1 MPGRTRTQTAPPGS
15 VRAHMDAREREQRRR
30 IRRRQV
36 RRRRA
41 VALATLVTVVLAA
54 SAPFWPAGGGADRAA
69 TAGERDGGRARPLA
83 GGRQEASGEAG
94 RRPPADR
101 PTGTLVR
108 VGGRSAVA
116 GRGSLLRFVVEVEG
130 GLGVDRRAFAHAVE
144 TVLFDPRGWRT
155 SGFQFQRVSS
165 GPVDFRVAL
174 ASPDTTDRLCAPLR
188 TRGRYSC
195 HSNGRAVLRRRRAAL
210 PHLPGEPRG
219 RARARPRSRPL
230 PRAGRSGPGDAPAD
244 EGRRAVHREPL
255 AAPGGAVGGLRRS
268 SPRPG
273 CRPGSAAP
281 SPTRRPTR
289 RRAGRRRARRP
300 PCRRRDRRW
309 CPASSGRGSS
319 RAPCRRTTR

>member
-15 VRAHMDAREREQRRR
+15 VGAHMDAREREQRRR

-69 TAGERDGGRARPLA
+69 SAGERDGGRARPLA
-83 GGRQEASGEAG
+83 GGRQEASGEAA
-94 RRPPADR
+94 RRPRADR

-195 HSNGRAVLRRRRAAL
+195 HANGRAVLNVRRWFDGAPSYGDDVRRYRIYLVNHEVGHAL
-210 PHLPGEPRG
+210 GHGHTPCPAPGALAPVMLQQTKG
-219 RARARPRSRPL
+219 VAPCIANPWPL
-230 PRAGRSGPGDAPAD
+230 PEER
-244 EGRRAVHREPL
+244 
-255 AAPGGAVGGLRRS
+255 
-268 SPRPG
+268 
-273 CRPGSAAP
+273 
-281 SPTRRPTR
+281 
-289 RRAGRRRARRP
+289 
-300 PCRRRDRRW
+300 
-309 CPASSGRGSS
+309 
-319 RAPCRRTTR
+319 